1 MNRAGSPI
9 KDFRALYYYI
19 IVVRGAS
26 SRVATRIIPKAE
38 LAPIYALF
46 RVGPVQPTI
55 GSGAGAV
62 ENFS

>member
-46 RVGPVQPTI
+46 RVGPVAHYI
-55 GSGAGAV
+55 GSGAGTV